1 MKDYILYVGLMVIGA
16 CMWNIWAYIKY
27 LEMKN
32 DFLIRKLAKEK
43 SNDSEMAA
51 WTGDSGRTPE

>member
-1 MKDYILYVGLMVIGA
+1 MVVGA

-32 DFLIRKLAKEK
+32 SFLMSKLAKEK
-43 SNDSEMAA
+43 GNDSEMAA

>member
-1 MKDYILYVGLMVIGA
+1 MKDYILYISLMVVGA

-32 DFLIRKLAKEK
+32 SFLMSKLAKEK
-43 SNDSEMAA
+43 GNDSEMAA

>member
-1 MKDYILYVGLMVIGA
+1 MNDYILYISLMVIGA

-32 DFLIRKLAKEK
+32 SFLISKLAKEK
-43 SNDSEMAA
+43 RNDPNVAV
-51 WTGDSGRTPE
+51 WTGDSGTTPE

>member
-1 MKDYILYVGLMVIGA
+1 MVVGA

-43 SNDSEMAA
+43 GNDSEMAA
-51 WTGDSGRTPE
+51 WTGDSGRTSE